1 MSNADNSTSPKCPK
15 HETGNGPCYC
25 KEQPPSDRR
34 ASRNKE
40 RMDKLRDVYQRVQA
54 RDPDPEAALR
64 DVQEAVLVLLE
75 EYAYTVF
82 KRD

>member
-1 MSNADNSTSPKCPK
+1 MSEPK
-15 HETGNGPCYC
+15 TD
-25 KEQPPSDRR
+25 QPPIDRR

-40 RMDKLRDVYQRVQA
+40 RMDRLRDVYQRVQA
-54 RDPDPEAALR
+54 RDQDPEAAMR